1 VGGEG
6 DSLERTILTDL
17 PIPSSPD
24 RHLLQIPHDALWYEA
39 RPNRTS
45 PIEPL
50 TEPPLTRLELPFPAA
65 HIISRRVACYVVH
78 SVLFG
83 DIFADLVGVGVVVA
97 DDDDELGFVIRRL
110 VVYERLWD
118 DGGGWVRVC
127 EGRSWFPASVTC
139 FIS

>member
-1 VGGEG
+1 
-6 DSLERTILTDL
+6 
-17 PIPSSPD
+17 
-24 RHLLQIPHDALWYEA
+24 
-39 RPNRTS
+39 
-45 PIEPL
+45 
-50 TEPPLTRLELPFPAA
+50 
-65 HIISRRVACYVVH
+65 
-78 SVLFG
+78 
-83 DIFADLVGVGVVVA
+83 VA